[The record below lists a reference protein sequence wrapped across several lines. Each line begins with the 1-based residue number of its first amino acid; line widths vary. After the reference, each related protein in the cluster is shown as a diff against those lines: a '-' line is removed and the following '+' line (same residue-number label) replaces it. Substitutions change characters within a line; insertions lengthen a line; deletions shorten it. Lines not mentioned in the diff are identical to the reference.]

1 MLIFGNR
8 QAKFSCNS
16 IFNCMC
22 IFRQFISFAIIVLLV
37 QIKNYTRHHIAIC
50 AVLFLYNFNHKG
62 VDGCTIADFALTIA
76 FFSAISTDF
85 VRVLQLCSVGVA
97 NIFCQIALCRS
108 QQLCLVGNDQ
118 ILTCIG
124 FHLLRIERNFKA
136 SCFIISSGIRSH
148 RISFFRYIRIP
159 TLDNK
164 CICCI
169 CTSAIYKVKIGRSIR
184 HNKSRKFRDIAGD
197 ANSNLIRNNITN
209 AIITVVFVCTR
220 LAVLHLFI
228 EVGAIVINNELF
240 ITELIIILIGS
251 ISRNSNSLVLRYFKN
266 ILCIF
271 VNNVTTVCARSFNKA
286 VSTFHKVFYSNFT
299 IAISYLVNALRNILP
314 FTARIFP
321 LQSKLNS
328 CKGFGSSLASS
339 KTNLFKNHITL
350 GSCIFRINFNV
361 IQPLLT
367 LVAFLSGAYSSHG
380 YRN

>member
-8 QAKFSCNS
+8 QAKFSCIS
-16 IFNCMC
+16 IVNCLC
-22 IFRQFISFAIIVLLV
+22 TTRQFISFAIIVLLV

-76 FFSAISTDF
+76 FFNAISTDF

-136 SCFIISSGIRSH
+136 SCYIISSGNRNH
-148 RISFFRYIRIP
+148 RISSFQYSLIP

-164 CICCI
+164 CI

-184 HNKSRKFRDIAGD
+184 HNKGRKFRDIAGD

-220 LAVLHLFI
+220 LAVHHLFI
-228 EVGAIVINNELF
+228 EVGTIVINNELS
-240 ITELIIILIGS
+240 ITAELIIILIGS
-251 ISRNSNSLVLRYFKN
+251 ISRNSNSLFLRYFKN
-266 ILCIF
+266 IPCTF

-299 IAISYLVNALRNILP
+299 LVISYLVNTLRNILP
-314 FTARIFP
+314 LTARIFP

-328 CKGFGSSLASS
+328 CKGFGISLASS

-367 LVAFLSGAYSSHG
+367 LVVFLSGAYSSHW